1 MVQRQLRCLF
11 ALFITFT
18 VLFCG
23 AAPQAFAEDG
33 HSVPSFTE
41 EEQNYISEHGP
52 IKVGYVQD
60 RIPISFKGENG
71 ELEGVS
77 RYIFDRVSELSGLKF
92 DYVALPGGDVTYDY
106 LTSEGFELVTS
117 VEYNEENKKARGI
130 LISDPYFS
138 SRKVIVARE
147 DTEFRYDKNLKV
159 AVSTGSQTLKK
170 VLAKA
175 YPNFVLQDYPSITE
189 CFDAVNSGDADLMI
203 QNQYV
208 VEYWFSRP
216 KYERLK
222 VIPVMG
228 LDDRLCFSAVV
239 AIGDMQGVPEEEGR
253 LLIDILDKTIA
264 CISEDEAGSY
274 TIQSVMENQYKFG
287 VSDFFYRYRYSVAII
302 AVFSVVIL
310 ILAVLLVRQRI
321 RFAESRADAKAKG
334 QFLSTMSHEIRTPL
348 NGLIGLNYL
357 MTQKLDD
364 KEKLAEYL
372 SQSSAAA
379 KYLLTLVND
388 ILDTSKLQ
396 AEKLELLMNPVDMKA
411 LLDNV
416 SSIVINAMTD
426 KGLTYTVNADIT
438 FPYLLGDQVRIQQV
452 LLNLLD
458 NARKF
463 TQEGGRVEMSLKQK
477 KSDDGKIITS
487 ITVSDNGKGMSDEF
501 RKHIFDVFSQELDTV
516 SKGNQGTGLGLSI
529 SRRLALLMGGD
540 LTVVSKK
547 GEGSVFTF
555 TFAAQ
560 LSEAP
565 KNEKE
570 RSVVSCGAKPHVL
583 VAEDNELN
591 GEIILELLNNGGF
604 EAELAENGEK
614 ALKMFCDSEPGT
626 YDIILMDL
634 LMPYMD
640 GFEATKAI
648 RALDRPDAKTVHIF
662 ACTANSFTE
671 ERDKAIKCGM
681 DDFISKPVDIEELF
695 RKLNK

>member
-1 MVQRQLRCLF
+1 
-11 ALFITFT
+11 
-18 VLFCG
+18 
-23 AAPQAFAEDG
+23 
-33 HSVPSFTE
+33 
-41 EEQNYISEHGP
+41 
-52 IKVGYVQD
+52 
-60 RIPISFKGENG
+60 
-71 ELEGVS
+71 
-77 RYIFDRVSELSGLKF
+77 
-92 DYVALPGGDVTYDY
+92 
-106 LTSEGFELVTS
+106 
-117 VEYNEENKKARGI
+117 
-130 LISDPYFS
+130 
-138 SRKVIVARE
+138 
-147 DTEFRYDKNLKV
+147 
-159 AVSTGSQTLKK
+159 
-170 VLAKA
+170 
-175 YPNFVLQDYPSITE
+175 
-189 CFDAVNSGDADLMI
+189 
-203 QNQYV
+203 
-208 VEYWFSRP
+208 
-216 KYERLK
+216 
-222 VIPVMG
+222 
-228 LDDRLCFSAVV
+228 
-239 AIGDMQGVPEEEGR
+239 
-253 LLIDILDKTIA
+253 
-264 CISEDEAGSY
+264 
-274 TIQSVMENQYKFG
+274 
-287 VSDFFYRYRYSVAII
+287 
-302 AVFSVVIL
+302 
-310 ILAVLLVRQRI
+310 
-321 RFAESRADAKAKG
+321 
-334 QFLSTMSHEIRTPL
+334 
-348 NGLIGLNYL
+348 
-357 MTQKLDD
+357 
-364 KEKLAEYL
+364 
-372 SQSSAAA
+372 
-379 KYLLTLVND
+379 
-388 ILDTSKLQ
+388 
-396 AEKLELLMNPVDMKA
+396 
-411 LLDNV
+411 
-416 SSIVINAMTD
+416 MTD